1 MLTITLAAELLIVAA
16 WLMSQ
21 VMTTQSGANDLFL
34 LDLGNGCGAIILNK
48 DGIVVDGAPY
58 FLKFLKGKHLLTELK
73 GRYYRLEKLNE
84 K

>member
-1 MLTITLAAELLIVAA
+1 LNIWFYLELGKA
-16 WLMSQ
+16 
-21 VMTTQSGANDLFL
+21 
-34 LDLGNGCGAIILNK
+34 CGAIILNK

-73 GRYYRLEKLNE
+73 GHYYILEKLNE